1 MAVVSKRRKVAA
13 IDCGTNSTRLLIAE
27 VGENGQY
34 EILDRRQEVTRLGE
48 GVDAAGKLNDEA
60 IDRVLATL
68 MSFRETLDA
77 EGVHEFRSIATSAVR
92 DATNRSIFLSAAEG
106 ILQKEV
112 ELISGRQEAELSFLG
127 ATHSVEI
134 QGPYLVFDLGG
145 GSTEFSYGG
154 EMCEQFLS
162 IDAGCVRMTERFI
175 HSDPP
180 LPEELS
186 AALSLVEL
194 HLLDVEKAISSLD
207 KATTLIGLAGTVSA
221 IAMIEQGLEKYSYEL
236 VHHYLMSH
244 ADMEE
249 VFRILVT
256 DNREQRLTNPG
267 MEEDRVDTVVGGLCI
282 LIQIMRQFHFTECL
296 VSEADILD
304 GLILRQMN

>member
-1 MAVVSKRRKVAA
+1 MVSKRRKVAA

-27 VGENGQY
+27 IGDNGQY
-34 EILDRRQEVTRLGE
+34 EILNRRQEVTRLGE
-48 GVDAAGKLNDEA
+48 GVDATGNLNGEA

-68 MSFRETLDA
+68 MSFREILDA
-77 EGVHEFRSIATSAVR
+77 EGIHEFRTVATSAVR
-92 DATNRSIFLSAAEG
+92 DATNSGIFLSAAEG

-134 QGPYLVFDLGG
+134 GGPYLVFDLGG
-145 GSTEFSYGG
+145 GSTEFSYG
-154 EMCEQFLS
+154 EKMCEQFLS
-162 IDAGCVRMTERFI
+162 INAGCVRMAERFI

-194 HLLDVEKAISSLD
+194 HLIDVEKAIPSLD

-267 MEEDRVDTVVGGLCI
+267 MEEDRVDVIVGGVCI

>member
-27 VGENGQY
+27 IGENGQY

-68 MSFRETLDA
+68 MSYREILDA
-77 EGVHEFRSIATSAVR
+77 EGVREFRSIATSAVR

-134 QGPYLVFDLGG
+134 EGPYLVFDLGG

-154 EMCEQFLS
+154 KMCEQFLS

-194 HLLDVEKAISSLD
+194 HLIDVEKAISSLD

-267 MEEDRVDTVVGGLCI
+267 MEEDRVDVIVGGLCI

-296 VSEADILD
+296 VSEADSLD

>member
-1 MAVVSKRRKVAA
+1 MVSKRRKVAA

-27 VGENGQY
+27 IGDNGQY
-34 EILDRRQEVTRLGE
+34 EILNRRQEVTRFGE
-48 GVDAAGKLNDEA
+48 GVVATGNLNGEA

-68 MSFRETLDA
+68 MSFREILDA
-77 EGVHEFRSIATSAVR
+77 EGIQEFRTVATSAVR
-92 DATNRSIFLSAAEG
+92 DATNSGIFLSAAEG

-134 QGPYLVFDLGG
+134 GGPYLVFDLGG
-145 GSTEFSYGG
+145 GSTEFSYG
-154 EMCEQFLS
+154 EKMCEQFLS
-162 IDAGCVRMTERFI
+162 INAGCVRMAERFI

-194 HLLDVEKAISSLD
+194 HLIDVEKAIPSLD

-267 MEEDRVDTVVGGLCI
+267 MEEDRVDVIVGGVCI

>member
-1 MAVVSKRRKVAA
+1 MVSKRRKVAA

-68 MSFRETLDA
+68 MSFREILDA

-92 DATNRSIFLSAAEG
+92 DAANRSIFLSAAEG

-127 ATHSVEI
+127 ATHSLEI
-134 QGPYLVFDLGG
+134 EGPYLVFDLGG

-154 EMCEQFLS
+154 KICEQFLS

-282 LIQIMRQFHFTECL
+282 LIQIMRQFHFTDCL

>member
-1 MAVVSKRRKVAA
+1 MVSKRRKVAA

-27 VGENGQY
+27 IGDNGQY
-34 EILDRRQEVTRLGE
+34 EILTRRQEVTRLGD
-48 GVDAAGKLNDEA
+48 GVDATGNLNGEA

-68 MSFRETLDA
+68 MSFREILDA
-77 EGVHEFRSIATSAVR
+77 EGIQEFRTVATSAVR
-92 DATNRSIFLSAAEG
+92 DATNSGIFLSAAEG

-134 QGPYLVFDLGG
+134 GGPYLVFDLGG
-145 GSTEFSYGG
+145 GSTEFSYG
-154 EMCEQFLS
+154 EKMCEQFLS
-162 IDAGCVRMTERFI
+162 INAGCVRMAERFI

-194 HLLDVEKAISSLD
+194 HLIDVEKAIPSLD

-267 MEEDRVDTVVGGLCI
+267 MEEDRVDVIVGGVCI

>member
-1 MAVVSKRRKVAA
+1 MVSKRRKVAA

-68 MSFRETLDA
+68 MSFREILDA

-92 DATNRSIFLSAAEG
+92 DAANRSIFLSAAEG

-134 QGPYLVFDLGG
+134 EGPYLVFDLGG

-154 EMCEQFLS
+154 KMCEQFLS
-162 IDAGCVRMTERFI
+162 IDAGCVRMAERFI

-194 HLLDVEKAISSLD
+194 HLIDVEKAISSLD

-267 MEEDRVDTVVGGLCI
+267 MEEDRVDVIVGGLCI

>member
-1 MAVVSKRRKVAA
+1 MVSKRRKVAA

-34 EILDRRQEVTRLGE
+34 EILDRRQEVTRLGK

-68 MSFRETLDA
+68 MSFREILDA

-92 DATNRSIFLSAAEG
+92 DAANRSIFLSAAEG

-127 ATHSVEI
+127 ATHSLEI
-134 QGPYLVFDLGG
+134 EGPYLVFDLGG

-154 EMCEQFLS
+154 KICEQFLS
-162 IDAGCVRMTERFI
+162 IDAGCVRMAERFI

>member
-1 MAVVSKRRKVAA
+1 MVSKRRKVAA

-27 VGENGQY
+27 VGDNGQY
-34 EILDRRQEVTRLGE
+34 EILNRRQEVTRLGE
-48 GVDAAGKLNDEA
+48 GVDATGNLNGEA

-68 MSFRETLDA
+68 MSFREILDA
-77 EGVHEFRSIATSAVR
+77 EGIHEFRTVATSAVR
-92 DATNRSIFLSAAEG
+92 DATNSGIFLSAAEG

-134 QGPYLVFDLGG
+134 GGPYLVFDLGG
-145 GSTEFSYGG
+145 GSTEFSYG
-154 EMCEQFLS
+154 EKMCEQFFS
-162 IDAGCVRMTERFI
+162 INAGCVRMAERFI

-194 HLLDVEKAISSLD
+194 HLIDVEKAIPSLD

-267 MEEDRVDTVVGGLCI
+267 MEEDRVDVIVGGVCI

>member
-1 MAVVSKRRKVAA
+1 MVSKRRKVAA

-27 VGENGQY
+27 IGDNGQY
-34 EILDRRQEVTRLGE
+34 EILNRRQEVTRLGE
-48 GVDAAGKLNDEA
+48 GVDATGNLNGEA

-68 MSFRETLDA
+68 MSFREILDA
-77 EGVHEFRSIATSAVR
+77 EGIQEFRTVATSAVR
-92 DATNRSIFLSAAEG
+92 DATNSGIFLSAAGG

-134 QGPYLVFDLGG
+134 GGPYLVFDLGG
-145 GSTEFSYGG
+145 GSTEFSYG
-154 EMCEQFLS
+154 EKMCEQFLS
-162 IDAGCVRMTERFI
+162 INAGCVRMAERFI

-194 HLLDVEKAISSLD
+194 HLIDVEKAIPSLD

-267 MEEDRVDTVVGGLCI
+267 MEEDRVDVIVGGVCI

>member
-1 MAVVSKRRKVAA
+1 MVSKRRKVAA

-27 VGENGQY
+27 IGDNGQY
-34 EILDRRQEVTRLGE
+34 EILNRRQEVTRLGE
-48 GVDAAGKLNDEA
+48 GVDATGNLNGEA
-60 IDRVLATL
+60 IDRVLASL
-68 MSFRETLDA
+68 MSFREILDA
-77 EGVHEFRSIATSAVR
+77 EGIQEFRTVATSAVR
-92 DATNRSIFLSAAEG
+92 DATNSGIFLSAAEG

-134 QGPYLVFDLGG
+134 GGPYLVFDLGG
-145 GSTEFSYGG
+145 GSTEFSYG
-154 EMCEQFLS
+154 EKMCEQFLS
-162 IDAGCVRMTERFI
+162 INAGCVRMAERFI

-194 HLLDVEKAISSLD
+194 HLIDVEKAIPSLD

-267 MEEDRVDTVVGGLCI
+267 MEEDRVDVIVGGVCI

>member
-1 MAVVSKRRKVAA
+1 VVSKRRKVAA

-27 VGENGQY
+27 IGDNGQY
-34 EILDRRQEVTRLGE
+34 EILNRRQEVTRLGE
-48 GVDAAGKLNDEA
+48 GVDATGNLNGEA

-68 MSFRETLDA
+68 MSFREILDA
-77 EGVHEFRSIATSAVR
+77 EGIHEFRTVATSAVR
-92 DATNRSIFLSAAEG
+92 DATNSGIFLSAAEG

-134 QGPYLVFDLGG
+134 GGPYLVFDLGG
-145 GSTEFSYGG
+145 GSTEFSYG
-154 EMCEQFLS
+154 EKMCEQFLS
-162 IDAGCVRMTERFI
+162 INAGCVRMAERFI

-194 HLLDVEKAISSLD
+194 HLIDVEKAIPSLD

-267 MEEDRVDTVVGGLCI
+267 MEEDRVDVIVGGVCI

>member
-1 MAVVSKRRKVAA
+1 MVSKRRKVAA

-27 VGENGQY
+27 IGDNGQY
-34 EILDRRQEVTRLGE
+34 EILNRRQVVTRLGE
-48 GVDAAGKLNDEA
+48 GVDATGNLNGEA

-68 MSFRETLDA
+68 MSFREILDA
-77 EGVHEFRSIATSAVR
+77 EGIHEFRTVATSAVR
-92 DATNRSIFLSAAEG
+92 DATNNGIFLSAAEG

-134 QGPYLVFDLGG
+134 GGPYLVFDLGG
-145 GSTEFSYGG
+145 GSTEFSYG
-154 EMCEQFLS
+154 EKMCEQFLS
-162 IDAGCVRMTERFI
+162 INAGCVRMAERFI

-194 HLLDVEKAISSLD
+194 HLIDVEKAIPSLD

-267 MEEDRVDTVVGGLCI
+267 MEEDRVDVIVGGVCI

>member
-1 MAVVSKRRKVAA
+1 MVSKRRKVAA

-27 VGENGQY
+27 IGDNGQY
-34 EILDRRQEVTRLGE
+34 EILNRRQEVTRLGE
-48 GVDAAGKLNDEA
+48 GVDATGNLNGEA

-68 MSFRETLDA
+68 MSFREILDA
-77 EGVHEFRSIATSAVR
+77 EGIHEFRTVATSAVR
-92 DATNRSIFLSAAEG
+92 DATNSGIFLSAAEG

-134 QGPYLVFDLGG
+134 GGPYLVFDLGG
-145 GSTEFSYGG
+145 GSTEFSYG
-154 EMCEQFLS
+154 EKMCEQFFS
-162 IDAGCVRMTERFI
+162 INAGCVRMAERFI

-194 HLLDVEKAISSLD
+194 HLIDVEKAIPSLD

-267 MEEDRVDTVVGGLCI
+267 MEEDRVDVIVGGVCI

>member
-1 MAVVSKRRKVAA
+1 MVSKRRKVAA

-68 MSFRETLDA
+68 MSFREILDA

-92 DATNRSIFLSAAEG
+92 DAANRSIFLSAAEG

-267 MEEDRVDTVVGGLCI
+267 MEEDRVDIVVGGLCI

>member
-1 MAVVSKRRKVAA
+1 MVSKRRKVAA

-27 VGENGQY
+27 IGDNGQY
-34 EILDRRQEVTRLGE
+34 EILNRRQEVTRLGE
-48 GVDAAGKLNDEA
+48 GVDATGNLNGEA

-68 MSFRETLDA
+68 MSFREILDA
-77 EGVHEFRSIATSAVR
+77 EGIHEFRTVATSAVR
-92 DATNRSIFLSAAEG
+92 DATNNGIFLSAAEG

-134 QGPYLVFDLGG
+134 GGPYLVFDLGG
-145 GSTEFSYGG
+145 GSTEFSYG
-154 EMCEQFLS
+154 EKMCEQFLS
-162 IDAGCVRMTERFI
+162 INAGCVRMAERFI

-194 HLLDVEKAISSLD
+194 HLIDVEKAIPSLD

-267 MEEDRVDTVVGGLCI
+267 MEEDRVDVIVGGVCI

>member
-1 MAVVSKRRKVAA
+1 MVSKRRKVAA

-27 VGENGQY
+27 IGDNGQY
-34 EILDRRQEVTRLGE
+34 EILNRRQEVTRLGE
-48 GVDAAGKLNDEA
+48 GVDATGNLNGEA

-68 MSFRETLDA
+68 MSFREILDA
-77 EGVHEFRSIATSAVR
+77 EEIQEFRTVATSAVR
-92 DATNRSIFLSAAEG
+92 DATNSGIFLSAAEG

-134 QGPYLVFDLGG
+134 GGPYLVFDLGG
-145 GSTEFSYGG
+145 GSTEFSYG
-154 EMCEQFLS
+154 EKMCEQFLS
-162 IDAGCVRMTERFI
+162 INAGCVRMAERFI

-194 HLLDVEKAISSLD
+194 HLIDVEKAIPSLD

-267 MEEDRVDTVVGGLCI
+267 MEEDRVDVIVGGVCI

>member
-1 MAVVSKRRKVAA
+1 MVSKRRKVAA

-27 VGENGQY
+27 IGDNGQY
-34 EILDRRQEVTRLGE
+34 EILNRRQEVTRLGE
-48 GVDAAGKLNDEA
+48 GVDATGNLNGEA

-68 MSFRETLDA
+68 MSFREILDA
-77 EGVHEFRSIATSAVR
+77 EGIQEFRTVATSAVR
-92 DATNRSIFLSAAEG
+92 DATNSGIFLSAAEG

-134 QGPYLVFDLGG
+134 GGPYLVFDLGG
-145 GSTEFSYGG
+145 GSTEFSYG
-154 EMCEQFLS
+154 EKMCEQFLS
-162 IDAGCVRMTERFI
+162 INAGCVRMAERFI

-194 HLLDVEKAISSLD
+194 HLIDVEKAIPSLD

-267 MEEDRVDTVVGGLCI
+267 MEEDRVDVIVGGVCI

>member
-1 MAVVSKRRKVAA
+1 MVSKRRKVAA

-27 VGENGQY
+27 IGDNGQY
-34 EILDRRQEVTRLGE
+34 EILNRRQEVTRLGE
-48 GVDAAGKLNDEA
+48 GVDATGNLNGEA

-68 MSFRETLDA
+68 MSFREILDA
-77 EGVHEFRSIATSAVR
+77 EGIHEFRTVATSAVR
-92 DATNRSIFLSAAEG
+92 DATNNGIFLSAAEG

-134 QGPYLVFDLGG
+134 GGPYLVFDLGG
-145 GSTEFSYGG
+145 GSTEFSYG
-154 EMCEQFLS
+154 EKMCEQFFS
-162 IDAGCVRMTERFI
+162 INAGCVRMAERFI

-194 HLLDVEKAISSLD
+194 HLIDVEKAIPSLD

-267 MEEDRVDTVVGGLCI
+267 MEEDRVDVIVGGVCI

>member
-1 MAVVSKRRKVAA
+1 MVSKRQKVAA

-27 VGENGQY
+27 IGENGQY

-48 GVDAAGKLNDEA
+48 GVDATGNLNGEA

-68 MSFRETLDA
+68 MSFREILDA
-77 EGVHEFRSIATSAVR
+77 EGIQEFRTVATSAVR
-92 DATNRSIFLSAAEG
+92 DATNSGIFLSAAEG

-134 QGPYLVFDLGG
+134 GGPYLVFDLGG
-145 GSTEFSYGG
+145 GSTEFSYG
-154 EMCEQFLS
+154 EKMCEQFLS
-162 IDAGCVRMTERFI
+162 INAGCVRMAERFI

-194 HLLDVEKAISSLD
+194 HLIDVEKAIPSLD

-267 MEEDRVDTVVGGLCI
+267 MEEDRVDVIVGGVCI

>member
-1 MAVVSKRRKVAA
+1 
-13 IDCGTNSTRLLIAE
+13 
-27 VGENGQY
+27 
-34 EILDRRQEVTRLGE
+34 
-48 GVDAAGKLNDEA
+48 
-60 IDRVLATL
+60 
-68 MSFRETLDA
+68 MSFREILDA

-92 DATNRSIFLSAAEG
+92 DAANRSIFLSAAEG

-162 IDAGCVRMTERFI
+162 IDAGCVRMAERFI

>member
-1 MAVVSKRRKVAA
+1 MVSKRRKVAA

-27 VGENGQY
+27 IGDNGQY
-34 EILDRRQEVTRLGE
+34 EILNRRQEVTRLGE
-48 GVDAAGKLNDEA
+48 GVDATGNLNGEA

-68 MSFRETLDA
+68 MSFREILDA
-77 EGVHEFRSIATSAVR
+77 EGIHEFRTVATSAVR
-92 DATNRSIFLSAAEG
+92 DATNSGIFLSAAEG

-134 QGPYLVFDLGG
+134 GGPYLVFDLGG
-145 GSTEFSYGG
+145 GSTEFSYG
-154 EMCEQFLS
+154 EKMCEQLFS
-162 IDAGCVRMTERFI
+162 INAGCVRMAERFI

-194 HLLDVEKAISSLD
+194 HLIDVEKAIPSLD

-267 MEEDRVDTVVGGLCI
+267 MEEDRVDVIVGGVCI

>member
-1 MAVVSKRRKVAA
+1 MVSKRRKVAA

-27 VGENGQY
+27 IGDNGQY
-34 EILDRRQEVTRLGE
+34 EILNRRQEVTRLGE
-48 GVDAAGKLNDEA
+48 GVDATGNLNGEA

-68 MSFRETLDA
+68 MSFREILDA
-77 EGVHEFRSIATSAVR
+77 EGIQEFRTVATSAVR
-92 DATNRSIFLSAAEG
+92 DATNSGIFLSAAEG

-134 QGPYLVFDLGG
+134 GGPYLVFDLGG
-145 GSTEFSYGG
+145 GSTEFSYG
-154 EMCEQFLS
+154 EKMCEQFLS
-162 IDAGCVRMTERFI
+162 INAGCVRMAERFI

-194 HLLDVEKAISSLD
+194 HLIDVESAIPSLD

-267 MEEDRVDTVVGGLCI
+267 MEEDRVDVIVGGVCI

>member
-1 MAVVSKRRKVAA
+1 MVSKRRKVAA

-68 MSFRETLDA
+68 MSFREILDT

-92 DATNRSIFLSAAEG
+92 DAANRSIFLSAAEG

-145 GSTEFSYGG
+145 GSTEFSYGRK
-154 EMCEQFLS
+154 MCEQFLS
-162 IDAGCVRMTERFI
+162 IDAGCVRMAERFI

-194 HLLDVEKAISSLD
+194 HLIDVEKAISSLD

-267 MEEDRVDTVVGGLCI
+267 MEEDRVDVIVGGLCI

>member
-1 MAVVSKRRKVAA
+1 MVSKRRKVAA

-27 VGENGQY
+27 IGDNGQY
-34 EILDRRQEVTRLGE
+34 EILNRRQEVTRLGE
-48 GVDAAGKLNDEA
+48 GVDATGNLNGEA

-68 MSFRETLDA
+68 MSFREILDA
-77 EGVHEFRSIATSAVR
+77 EGIQEFRTVATSAVR
-92 DATNRSIFLSAAEG
+92 DATNSGIFLSAAEG

-134 QGPYLVFDLGG
+134 GGPYLGFDLGG
-145 GSTEFSYGG
+145 GSTEFSYG
-154 EMCEQFLS
+154 EKMCEQFLS
-162 IDAGCVRMTERFI
+162 INAGCVRMAERFI

-194 HLLDVEKAISSLD
+194 HLIDVEKAIPSLD

-267 MEEDRVDTVVGGLCI
+267 MEEDRVDVIVGGVCI

>member
-1 MAVVSKRRKVAA
+1 MVSKRRKVAA

-68 MSFRETLDA
+68 MSFREILDA

-92 DATNRSIFLSAAEG
+92 DAANRSIFLSAAEG

-267 MEEDRVDTVVGGLCI
+267 MEEDRVDVIVGGLCI
-282 LIQIMRQFHFTECL
+282 LIQIMRQFHFTDCL

>member
-1 MAVVSKRRKVAA
+1 VVSKRRKVAA

-27 VGENGQY
+27 IGDNGQY
-34 EILDRRQEVTRLGE
+34 EILNRRQEVTRLGE
-48 GVDAAGKLNDEA
+48 GVDATGNLNGEA

-68 MSFRETLDA
+68 MSFREILDA
-77 EGVHEFRSIATSAVR
+77 EGIQEFRTVATSAVR
-92 DATNRSIFLSAAEG
+92 DATNSGIFLSAAEG

-134 QGPYLVFDLGG
+134 GGPYLVFDLGG
-145 GSTEFSYGG
+145 GSTEFSYG
-154 EMCEQFLS
+154 EKMCEQFLS
-162 IDAGCVRMTERFI
+162 INAGCVRMAERFI

-194 HLLDVEKAISSLD
+194 HLIDVEKAIPSLD

-267 MEEDRVDTVVGGLCI
+267 MEEDRVDVIVGGVCI

>member
-1 MAVVSKRRKVAA
+1 M
-13 IDCGTNSTRLLIAE
+13 LIVE
-27 VGENGQY
+27 FEENGQY
-34 EILDRRQEVTRLGE
+34 EILDRRQEVTQLGE
-48 GVDAAGKLNDEA
+48 GVDTTGNLNGEA

-68 MSFRETLDA
+68 MSFREILDA
-77 EGVHEFRSIATSAVR
+77 EGIHEFRTVATSAVR
-92 DATNRSIFLSAAEG
+92 DATNSGIFLSAAEG

-112 ELISGRQEAELSFLG
+112 EVISGRQEAELSFLG

-134 QGPYLVFDLGG
+134 GGPYLVFDLGG
-145 GSTEFSYGG
+145 GSTEFSYG
-154 EMCEQFLS
+154 EKMCEQFLS
-162 IDAGCVRMTERFI
+162 INAGCVRMAERFI

-194 HLLDVEKAISSLD
+194 HLIDVEKAIPSLD

-267 MEEDRVDTVVGGLCI
+267 MEEDRVDVIVGGVCI

>member
-1 MAVVSKRRKVAA
+1 MVSKRRKVAA

-27 VGENGQY
+27 IGDNGQY
-34 EILDRRQEVTRLGE
+34 EILNRRQEVTRLGE
-48 GVDAAGKLNDEA
+48 GVDATGNLNGEA

-68 MSFRETLDA
+68 MSFREILDA
-77 EGVHEFRSIATSAVR
+77 EGIHEFRTVATSAVR
-92 DATNRSIFLSAAEG
+92 DATNSGIFLSAAEG

-112 ELISGRQEAELSFLG
+112 ELISGQQEAELSFLG

-134 QGPYLVFDLGG
+134 GGPYLVFDLGG
-145 GSTEFSYGG
+145 GSTEFSYG
-154 EMCEQFLS
+154 EKMCEQFLS
-162 IDAGCVRMTERFI
+162 INAGCVRMAERFI

-194 HLLDVEKAISSLD
+194 HLIDVEKAIPSLD

-267 MEEDRVDTVVGGLCI
+267 MEEDRVDVIVGGVCI

>member
-1 MAVVSKRRKVAA
+1 MVSKRRKVAA

-27 VGENGQY
+27 IGDNGQY
-34 EILDRRQEVTRLGE
+34 EILNRRQEVTRLGE
-48 GVDAAGKLNDEA
+48 GVDATGNLNGEA

-68 MSFRETLDA
+68 MSFREILDA
-77 EGVHEFRSIATSAVR
+77 EGIHEFRTVATSAVR
-92 DATNRSIFLSAAEG
+92 DATNSGIFLSAAEG

-112 ELISGRQEAELSFLG
+112 ELISGQQEAELSFMG

-134 QGPYLVFDLGG
+134 GGPYLVFDLGG
-145 GSTEFSYGG
+145 GSTEFSYG
-154 EMCEQFLS
+154 EKMCEQFLS
-162 IDAGCVRMTERFI
+162 INAGCVRMAERFI

-194 HLLDVEKAISSLD
+194 HLIDVEKAIPSLD
-207 KATTLIGLAGTVSA
+207 KATTLVGLAGTVSA

-267 MEEDRVDTVVGGLCI
+267 MEEDRVDVIVGGVCI

>member
-1 MAVVSKRRKVAA
+1 VVSKRRKVAA

-27 VGENGQY
+27 FEENGQY

-48 GVDAAGKLNDEA
+48 GVDTTGELNDEA

-68 MSFRETLDA
+68 MSFKEILDT
-77 EGVHEFRSIATSAVR
+77 EGIHEFRSVATSAAR
-92 DATNRSIFLSAAEG
+92 DATNRNIFLSAAEG
-106 ILQKEV
+106 ILQTEIQ
-112 ELISGRQEAELSFLG
+112 LLSGRQEAELSFLG
-127 ATHSVEI
+127 ATHSMENE
-134 QGPYLVFDLGG
+134 GPYLVFDLGG
-145 GSTEFSYGG
+145 GSTEFSYG
-154 EMCEQFLS
+154 EKMCEQFLS
-162 IDAGCVRMTERFI
+162 IDVGCVRMAERFI

-194 HLLDVEKAISSLD
+194 HLLDVKKEISSLH

-221 IAMIEQGLEKYSYEL
+221 IAMIEQGLEKYSYES

-244 ADMEE
+244 EDMEE

-256 DNREQRLTNPG
+256 DDREQRLTNPG
-267 MEEDRVDTVVGGLCI
+267 MEEDRVDVIVGGLCV
-282 LIQIMRQFHFTECL
+282 LIQIMRQFHFTKCL

>member
-1 MAVVSKRRKVAA
+1 MVSKRRKVAA

-27 VGENGQY
+27 IGDNGQY
-34 EILDRRQEVTRLGE
+34 EILNRRQEVTRLGE
-48 GVDAAGKLNDEA
+48 GVDATGNLNGEA

-68 MSFRETLDA
+68 MSFREILDA
-77 EGVHEFRSIATSAVR
+77 EGIHEFRTVATSAVR
-92 DATNRSIFLSAAEG
+92 DATNSGIFLSAAEG

-134 QGPYLVFDLGG
+134 GGPYLVFDLGG
-145 GSTEFSYGG
+145 GSTEFSYG
-154 EMCEQFLS
+154 EKMCEQFLS
-162 IDAGCVRMTERFI
+162 INAGCVRMAERFI

-194 HLLDVEKAISSLD
+194 HLIDVEKAISSLD

-267 MEEDRVDTVVGGLCI
+267 MEEDRVDVIVGGLCI

>member
-1 MAVVSKRRKVAA
+1 MVSKRRKVAA

-34 EILDRRQEVTRLGE
+34 EILDRRQEVTRLGK

-68 MSFRETLDA
+68 MSFREILDA

-92 DATNRSIFLSAAEG
+92 DAANRSIFLSAAEG

-267 MEEDRVDTVVGGLCI
+267 MEEDRVDVIVGGLCI